1 MKKFI
6 CAAVIAAF
14 AAFVPTATAQ
24 CSSHVTHSR
33 RVVYT
38 YSPTYQY
45 PVHEVIV
52 KDTIIPVAVPVLV
65 PAFQFQYAAPCAA
78 PVAVPGAIPAV
89 PGHVGVSPVVPTV
102 PGVAPMQPIAV
113 GPGGVGAINNQEQIR
128 LLAKALLEE
137 MSKQADG
144 DSGPPVALPGVGG
157 SVPPVGGPVNP
168 LQVLSVRCA
177 SCHTGPSSKG
187 GVQIFTAPGQF
198 NPTVDRQRL
207 IRAVEDGRMP
217 PQAVADPS
225 FRLSP
230 QEVSALREGLR

>member
-14 AAFVPTATAQ
+14 AMFVPMASAQ
-24 CSSHVTHSR
+24 CSGHVVHR
-33 RVVYT
+33 RVVHT

-45 PVHEVIV
+45 PVREVIV

-65 PAFQFQYAAPCAA
+65 PAFQFQYTAPCATPIVAA
-78 PVAVPGAIPAV
+78 PGFAGTHAVPGVTPVIP
-89 PGHVGVSPVVPTV
+89 GVSP
-102 PGVAPMQPIAV
+102 MQPVSV
-113 GPGGVGAINNQEQIR
+113 GPGGFGAINDQEKIR

-144 DSGPPVALPGVGG
+144 DNGPPVAL
-157 SVPPVGGPVNP
+157 SGGPVTPPVSGSFNRF
-168 LQVLSVRCA
+168 QVLNARCA

-198 NPTVDRQRL
+198 NPVVDRQRL

-225 FRLSP
+225 FRLSQ
-230 QEVSALREGLR
+230 QEVSALRDGLR